1 MALPPTP
8 NTTTSLSHPLHLWL
22 TILCDVDTVYVDH
35 RSDEFKEPLTSAL
48 KLAVA
53 DFLKGAEAVNSILKS
68 SPLRDILKRPREV
81 VEVEGVSTRPSRPR
95 RSIAEPVEIAASE
108 TASTDTATA
117 TAATAATATA
127 TADTRSLDPLLDTD
141 IESDDEV
148 GSVVPPRPRK
158 GRGRP
163 PSSTS
168 EVLPP
173 LAKRGK
179 GRPHGTTADTGM
191 PPYAFPIP
199 KSYPTCSHMPHL
211 HIATGATVKQREGT
225 MQGC

>member
-1 MALPPTP
+1 M
-8 NTTTSLSHPLHLWL
+8 
-22 TILCDVDTVYVDH
+22 
-35 RSDEFKEPLTSAL
+35 
-48 KLAVA
+48 
-53 DFLKGAEAVNSILKS
+53 KGAEAVNSILKS

-95 RSIAEPVEIAASE
+95 RSISEPVEIAASA
-108 TASTDTATA
+108 TASTDTAT
-117 TAATAATATA
+117 ATAATATA